1 MVICHP
7 GHILSLPSTFLEP
20 QSLPSFSSLQWENQL
35 GSGTSATVFELPGGF
50 NGHSSQEVVFKKYS
64 PSTLPGLAEE
74 AANSTNVGVLIAQ
87 FSDGLVLERMPG
99 DVLPNL
105 FAYKEEYDNPSSLD
119 GCLNFV
125 KTMTALITAAVKQ
138 EFEKSGLMHS

>member
-1 MVICHP
+1 
-7 GHILSLPSTFLEP
+7 LNFLEDSMVTHPRKWYSKSTPPALFQALQRKQPIP
-20 QSLPSFSSLQWENQL
+20 QRW
-35 GSGTSATVFELPGGF
+35 
-50 NGHSSQEVVFKKYS
+50 
-64 PSTLPGLAEE
+64 
-74 AANSTNVGVLIAQ
+74 VLIAQ